1 MQCAEFLELYSDY
14 RDGLLQDGGL
24 ERSMLR
30 HLLSCP
36 HCMCYDAR
44 VARGVTALR
53 AFSDLEP
60 SAGFRAALDGRL
72 ATSAL
77 QEAEPVTPGPAGVMV
92 GLMVA
97 TAIALL
103 FWAGQSRTADQA
115 PQAVATHEIE
125 PVPRPLPAVVANPG
139 APFVSFAN
147 LSVPAFDREFR
158 TSGVRDAMLTTSLTS
173 TR

>member
-14 RDGLLQDGGL
+14 RDGLIQDGGL

-44 VARGVTALR
+44 VARGVTALK

-72 ATSAL
+72 ATSVL
-77 QEAEPVTPGPAGVMV
+77 QETDPVTPGPAGVMV

-103 FWAGQSRTADQA
+103 FWAGQSRIANQV
-115 PQAVATHEIE
+115 PQAVATHAIE
-125 PVPRPLPAVVANPG
+125 PVQPPLPAVVANPG

-147 LSVPAFDREFR
+147 LSVPAFNRELR
-158 TSGVRDAMLTTSLTS
+158 APGASDATFTANLTN